1 MKHTVAKD
9 QTMIINIGGNM
20 KYDAVIKVEWATT
33 FDSDSKTDF
42 IKMCKEQWKQD
53 FNIDLADD
61 EITIIGIEEEK

>member
-1 MKHTVAKD
+1 
-9 QTMIINIGGNM
+9 M